1 MKAKKIKK
9 LIKEIKNSKISHK
22 KQIKSNK
29 KIKKFLKNLNRP
41 PIAVEDLVPITTVG
55 ELKRRMLEE
64 NNEVESVI
72 IKKYI
77 VNFKNGE
84 VISGYYTEDEEYGD
98 EDLSDI
104 SFEPVA
110 DENIP
115 PTQSD
120 LMRKSEA
127 VAVSNTSVKNN

>member
-84 VISGYYTEDEEYGD
+84 VISGYYTEDE
-98 EDLSDI
+98 DLSDI
-104 SFEPVA
+104 SFEPVV

>member
-9 LIKEIKNSKISHK
+9 LIKEIKNSKISRK

-84 VISGYYTEDEEYGD
+84 VISGYYTEDE
-98 EDLSDI
+98 DLSDI
-104 SFEPVA
+104 SFEPVV

>member
-84 VISGYYTEDEEYGD
+84 VISGYYTEDE
-98 EDLSDI
+98 DLSDI

>member
-1 MKAKKIKK
+1 
-9 LIKEIKNSKISHK
+9 
-22 KQIKSNK
+22 
-29 KIKKFLKNLNRP
+29 
-41 PIAVEDLVPITTVG
+41 
-55 ELKRRMLEE
+55 MLEE

>member
-9 LIKEIKNSKISHK
+9 LIKEIKNSKISRK

-84 VISGYYTEDEEYGD
+84 VISGYYTEDE
-98 EDLSDI
+98 DLSDI